1 MFWDSFPI
9 YADNH
14 VMVPYMQ
21 PRIITLFFA
30 VLVSG
35 FGRLAAQVSAV
46 STVTPTLMLGFTGKV
61 QNNTAQLNWTMESQ
75 TNCKWFVIER
85 SGDTGGYF
93 FTTPVAPPPNN
104 STNKKNFFAANCLQ
118 HNTLFRYRP

>member
-85 SGDTGGYF
+85 SGDTGGYVSISVVAGLKKGKNKPKKF
-93 FTTPVAPPPNN
+93 FY
-104 STNKKNFFAANCLQ
+104 TNILKWN
-118 HNTLFRYRP
+118 